1 MLKKS
6 PIAVLLVFFVALS
19 ITPHAHAQRRPAET
33 RPTAEA
39 VSGVLKGALS
49 THDGATDWC
58 AFVVGDK
65 ATFLITCRADDYA
78 TMKKLTG
85 KRVIA
90 RGTVTTEVKEPSGET
105 IKIGGT
111 VGGIKYQGCV
121 EVTAIKDVVLQP
133 IEELSGKVEEIET
146 KSPTDPKK
154 TEKSIRF
161 STIGETPKELGVSA
175 AAAKK
180 LKDHVGK
187 NVSIRAY
194 LNGDRIDE
202 IEKATPIKTDPK

>member
-1 MLKKS
+1 MLNRS
-6 PIAVLLVFFVALS
+6 SIVVFLVGVALS
-19 ITPHAHAQRRPAET
+19 ITPQLHAQRRPAET
-33 RPTAEA
+33 RPSAEA

-65 ATFLITCRADDYA
+65 ATYLITCRADDYA

-90 RGTVTTEVKEPSGET
+90 RGSVTTEVKEPSGET

-133 IEELSGKVEEIET
+133 IEELTGKVEEIEI
-146 KSPTDPKK
+146 KSSTDPKK
-154 TEKSIRF
+154 VERSIRF
-161 STIGETPKELGVSA
+161 SVAGETPKVFGVSP

-187 NVSIRAY
+187 SVSIRAY

-202 IEKATPIKTDPK
+202 IEKATPITKDQK